1 MNSRERINK
10 ALNFEE
16 ADRIPY
22 DLAATTWTGITN
34 TAYQNF
40 LKLMGFERE
49 EPEWS
54 DVIQQIVIPSEKI
67 LEEAGAD
74 VRGVFPLTSHN
85 WDVYSKL
92 KDCGNY
98 FEYFDEWGFTHH
110 FPKNGYWFSLMKSP
124 MAEVD
129 FSEKGII
136 ENYNWPDAADKRR
149 FVGLREK
156 AIEYRKNDKPVF
168 TKGFCA
174 GLFEM
179 HQRVRG
185 MENAMI
191 DPFMVPEN
199 SDKLIGKL
207 ADLKI
212 EFWDALLDEVGDV
225 IDIVGEGDDYGTQQS
240 QLIDPEQFRMYY
252 KPHFDRV
259 LKFLKQKAPDV
270 KIMFH
275 SCGNVRPIISDLI
288 ELGVDIL
295 NPVHVTATRMEPVKL
310 KKDFGKDIV
319 FWGGGVDTQD
329 VLPNGTPQ
337 QIKDHVKKNID
348 ALAPGG
354 GFVFSTVHNIQ
365 AEVPP
370 QNIVAMLEAMNESKM
385 NGLKS

>member
-1 MNSRERINK
+1 MNSKERINK

-22 DLAATTWTGITN
+22 DLAATTWTGITI
-34 TAYQNF
+34 TAYQNY
-40 LKLMGFERE
+40 LKFKEYAPQK
-49 EPEWS
+49 PEWA
-54 DVIQQIVIPSEKI
+54 DVVQQIVIPDEKV
-67 LEEAGAD
+67 LEELCAD

-85 WDVYSKL
+85 WDVYSQL

-110 FPKNGYWFSLMKSP
+110 FPKNGYWFSLVKSP

-129 FSEKGII
+129 FTGQGII
-136 ENYNWPDAADKRR
+136 ENYPWPDASDKQR
-149 FVGLREK
+149 FEGLREK
-156 AIEYRKNDKPVF
+156 ALKFRKMDKPVF
-168 TKGFCA
+168 TKGLCA

-185 MENAMI
+185 MENAML
-191 DPFMVPEN
+191 DPFMFPEN

-212 EFWDALLDEVGDV
+212 EFWDALLDEISDV
-225 IDIVGEGDDYGTQQS
+225 VDIVGEGDDYGTQQS
-240 QLIDPEQFRMYY
+240 QLIDPDQFRTYY
-252 KPHFDRV
+252 KPHFARV
-259 LKFLKQKAPDV
+259 LKFIKKKAPNL
-270 KIMFH
+270 KLLFH
-275 SCGNVRPIISDLI
+275 SCGNIRPIIPDLI
-288 ELGVDIL
+288 EMGVDIL
-295 NPVHVTATRMEPVKL
+295 NPVHVTASGMDPLHL

-319 FWGGGVDTQD
+319 FWGGGIDTQD
-329 VLPNGTPQ
+329 VLPNGKPQ
-337 QIKDHVKKNID
+337 QIKDHVKQNIE

-370 QNIVAMLEAMNESKM
+370 QNIIAMIEALREYDN
-385 NGLKS
+385 